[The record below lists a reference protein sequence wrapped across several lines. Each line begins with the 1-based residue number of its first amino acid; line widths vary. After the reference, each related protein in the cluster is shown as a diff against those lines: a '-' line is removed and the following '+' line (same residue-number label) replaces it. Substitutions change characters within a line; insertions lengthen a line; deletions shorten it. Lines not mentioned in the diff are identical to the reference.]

1 MSLDLDVHLLYLSLT
16 IRRAKFM
23 SNSMLS
29 KMPKRP
35 FKDSMAVGLVDDK
48 YLQPLS
54 LTLSCKLINRMLKTR
69 PEDIPLKITFLTQM
83 LLIDFFFSFV
93 ILYLKSA

>member
-1 MSLDLDVHLLYLSLT
+1 MSLDLRFLYLSLT
-16 IRRAKFM
+16 IRRARSM
-23 SNSMLS
+23 SNLTLS

-69 PEDIPLKITFLTQM
+69 PEDIPLKIIF
-83 LLIDFFFSFV
+83 
-93 ILYLKSA
+93 